1 MKQELCYIRNVTVQ
15 SVRGWTGLIMSHVA
29 LWRVKIWQTFSSL
42 SIVSCPVILVSSCCV
57 VLSPSGDLSADEDDK
72 ELSRT
77 NRGDLLTAD
86 DEWESPHTDTVV
98 HLCHLRPPCFLSL
111 SSCRMCR
118 PLSAASVGSV
128 GIQDRLNQLVG
139 LFKDRTERKK
149 ERLVDPDESEEESPS
164 ACMDW
169 LFLQVLSSWSVV
181 IVLICFCLHLLI
193 FHDAPWG
200 KLNSRNFSLNEED
213 SSRTDVWFLVYG

>member
-1 MKQELCYIRNVTVQ
+1 MWPYEGSKYGKHFPVSPSSPV
-15 SVRGWTGLIMSHVA
+15 
-29 LWRVKIWQTFSSL
+29 LWYWCLRV
-42 SIVSCPVILVSSCCV
+42 VSSS
-57 VLSPSGDLSADEDDK
+57 VLQVICLQTRMIRSC
-72 ELSRT
+72 
-77 NRGDLLTAD
+77 RGPIGETC
-86 DEWESPHTDTVV
+86 WRQMMSESHHTQTRLVV

-118 PLSAASVGSV
+118 PLSAASVGTV
-128 GIQDRLNQLVG
+128 GIQDRLNQLVS
-139 LFKDRTERKK
+139 LFKGRTERKK